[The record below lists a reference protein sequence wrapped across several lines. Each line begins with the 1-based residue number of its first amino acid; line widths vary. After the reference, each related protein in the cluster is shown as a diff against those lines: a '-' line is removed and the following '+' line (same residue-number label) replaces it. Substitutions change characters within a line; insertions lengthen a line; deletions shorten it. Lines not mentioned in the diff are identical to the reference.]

1 MVGAL
6 AFACSAAL
14 QAQTTT
20 PAPTAVLIEN
30 VRIFDG
36 KGDALSAPSNVLV
49 VANLINK
56 ISIAPIALDPTYQLT
71 IIKGN
76 GRTLMPGLIDA
87 HGHIMNESIGL
98 AEGLSSDIAWVNL
111 VAVVAA
117 EKHLMRGFT
126 TLRDVGGPAFSLKKA
141 IDRGMFPG
149 PRIYPSGATI
159 SQTAGHG
166 DFRGVTDVPREAGAP
181 LSYLER
187 NHMTIIAD
195 GADQVLLRAREQLRE
210 GASQLKMMAGGGVS
224 SNYDPLDVTQGTSA
238 EFRAAVDA
246 AENWGT
252 YVTVHAYT
260 PRAIQIAVNAGVK
273 CIEHGQLIDE
283 PTAKM
288 MADKGI
294 WLSLQP
300 FLLDEDAIPQSPE
313 NKKKQE
319 TMSRGTD
326 TAYALAKKYKIKT
339 AWGTDT
345 LFSAELA
352 AKQGK
357 QLAKLVRWY
366 TPAEVLRMG
375 TSGNAELLA
384 LSGPR
389 NPYQE
394 GRLGVVEVGA
404 YADLLLVNGNPL
416 LDINLIADPAKNFA
430 VIMKDGK
437 VYKNQMQ

>member
-1 MVGAL
+1 MVGTLAL
-6 AFACSAAL
+6 AYCFPSH
-14 QAQTTT
+14 AQTTT

-49 VANLINK
+49 VANLINR
-56 ISIAPIALDPTYQLT
+56 ISTTAIPIDPSYRLT
-71 IIKGN
+71 TIKGN

-98 AEGLSSDIAWVNL
+98 AEGLNSDIAWVNL
-111 VAVVAA
+111 VAVGAA
-117 EKHLMRGFT
+117 EKHLLRGFT
-126 TLRDVGGPAFSLKKA
+126 TVRDMGGPAVSLKKA
-141 IDRGMFPG
+141 IDRDMFPG

-166 DFRGVTDVPREAGAP
+166 DFRAPTDVPRESGAP

-187 NHMTIIAD
+187 NHMTIVAD
-195 GADQVLLRAREQLRE
+195 GADQVLLRAREQLRG

-224 SNYDPLDVTQGTSA
+224 SNYDPLDVTQGTDA
-238 EFRAAVDA
+238 EFRAAVAA

-252 YVTVHAYT
+252 YLAVHAYT
-260 PRAIQIAVNAGVK
+260 PRAIQIAINAGAK
-273 CIEHGQLIDE
+273 SIEHGQLLDE
-283 PTAKM
+283 PTAKL
-288 MADKGI
+288 MAEKGV

-300 FLLDEDAIPQSPE
+300 FLIDEDAIPQSPA
-313 NKKKQE
+313 NKIKQE
-319 TMSRGTD
+319 IMSRGTD
-326 TAYALAKKYKIKT
+326 TAYGLAKKYKLKT

-394 GRLGVVEVGA
+394 GKLGVVEPGA
-404 YADLLLVNGNPL
+404 YADSPLINGDPL
-416 LDINLIADPAKNFA
+416 LDISLIADPAKNFA
-430 VIMKDGK
+430 VIIKDGK
-437 VYKNQMQ
+437 LYKNQAQ

>member
-1 MVGAL
+1 
-6 AFACSAAL
+6 
-14 QAQTTT
+14 
-20 PAPTAVLIEN
+20 
-30 VRIFDG
+30 
-36 KGDALSAPSNVLV
+36 
-49 VANLINK
+49 
-56 ISIAPIALDPTYQLT
+56 
-71 IIKGN
+71 
-76 GRTLMPGLIDA
+76 
-87 HGHIMNESIGL
+87 
-98 AEGLSSDIAWVNL
+98 
-111 VAVVAA
+111 
-117 EKHLMRGFT
+117 MRGFT
-126 TLRDVGGPAFSLKKA
+126 SLRDVGGPAMSLKKA

-166 DFRGVTDVPREAGAP
+166 DFRGPTDVPREPGAP

-187 NHMTIIAD
+187 NHMTIVAD
-195 GADQVLLRAREQLRE
+195 GADQVLLRAREQLRG
-210 GASQLKMMAGGGVS
+210 GATQLKMMAGGGVS
-224 SNYDPLDVTQGTSA
+224 SNYDPLDVTQGTDA
-238 EFRAAVDA
+238 EFRAAVAA

-252 YVTVHAYT
+252 YLTVHAYT
-260 PRAIQIAVNAGVK
+260 PRAIQIAINAGAK

-283 PTAKM
+283 PTAKL
-288 MADKGI
+288 MAEKGT

-300 FLLDEDAIPQSPE
+300 FLLDEDAIPQSPD

-319 TMSRGTD
+319 VMSRGTD
-326 TAYALAKKYKIKT
+326 AAYALAKKYKLKT

-345 LFSAELA
+345 LFSADLA

-394 GRLGVVEVGA
+394 GKLGVVEAGA
-404 YADLLLVNGNPL
+404 YADLLLVNGDPL
-416 LDINLIADPAKNFA
+416 ANINLIADPAKNFA
-430 VIMKDGK
+430 LIMKDGK
-437 VYKNQMQ
+437 IYKNQTP